1 MAENNT
7 KKSISTL
14 QDLAKSLGMESYN
27 NTPQDSVELMSR
39 VYGLYREPAVVVGK
53 SMNPTKIKVGSRE
66 YQELSKEGKNKAFK
80 SQVTSGISDFGKKYT
95 TPAMAGIVGAV
106 GASTLAPIVAPALLP
121 VTSEAM
127 TAGKVGAQIIGK
139 GLQQAGAQAATNP
152 YGFLGG
158 VAGSLYLGD
167 RVNKEVQKDSEGKY
181 NTWGQLIEDK
191 TGIHRFWGDL
201 TNPGTWIGGGVGSAA
216 GNFGYRV
223 AKNVPVMMRN
233 VATTVKN
240 AIPMARNAVAD
251 PMTITSAGYMP
262 RSLAQ
267 NFTGKQVVSQGTQ
280 ATGYSKAGG
289 TRLTGSMNNQSGRP
303 YTTNRSV
310 NGGGYSGQ
318 RIVEKTDY
326 SGRALEKVNPLMPLV
341 ETPNSYGVMPI
352 FGPERVVLPPA
363 IIPPIVR
370 DPLTRVEQIKQS
382 WGSPEFQEWYKKQ
395 PPGTTQNYN
404 GRPIKIVGGSGTLK
418 REVYAKEDNKGNKLD
433 TPVLVPDSTST
444 LPRPLYFR
452 NYTKELQGAVPPEAE
467 RDYNRKLDTKDAPWL
482 K

>member
-1 MAENNT
+1 
-7 KKSISTL
+7 
-14 QDLAKSLGMESYN
+14 
-27 NTPQDSVELMSR
+27 
-39 VYGLYREPAVVVGK
+39 
-53 SMNPTKIKVGSRE
+53 
-66 YQELSKEGKNKAFK
+66 
-80 SQVTSGISDFGKKYT
+80 
-95 TPAMAGIVGAV
+95 
-106 GASTLAPIVAPALLP
+106 
-121 VTSEAM
+121 
-127 TAGKVGAQIIGK
+127 
-139 GLQQAGAQAATNP
+139 
-152 YGFLGG
+152 
-158 VAGSLYLGD
+158 
-167 RVNKEVQKDSEGKY
+167 
-181 NTWGQLIEDK
+181 
-191 TGIHRFWGDL
+191 
-201 TNPGTWIGGGVGSAA
+201 
-216 GNFGYRV
+216 
-223 AKNVPVMMRN
+223 MRN

-444 LPRPLYFR
+444 LPRSLYFR
-452 NYTKELQGAVPPEAE
+452 NYTKELQESEGNEADDIMATMAVGLSKLGQEVIILSGDNDMLPMISEKVKIARKLTKNKIEYVEQEYIKDKYGVESTGIALYKVLMGCDSDGVPPMTGMNKKTAIKLIGKYNEDVDSFLGKEWKNEDLKEEALRNHE
-467 RDYNRKLDTKDAPWL
+467 LTRLRKDVEVRIIKRTPEEGLEVANKYKL
-482 K
+482 KSIAGMLASLVTQTTGVGNGW